1 MTKLEVKEVSQ
12 VEDFASMFINAK
24 ISAQAKVMYGAY
36 DNKSSDDTYAT
47 AVGGLIKYE
56 LASFYGL
63 NAAVAFYGAQ
73 DISFITGSGV
83 NHNNELSSS
92 SGSYTQMAEAYINY
106 KYENF
111 NFRVG
116 RQPLST
122 PLADSDDVR
131 IIQNTFEAYIATYTL
146 SGFEFMAG
154 SIQNW
159 QGFDAGLDDPWQK
172 TGDNGTYFSGVTYKD
187 GLEFNLWYYNIT
199 GKTNAFYFDGGF
211 EYPINKEIILHTM
224 VQYLD
229 ESALNN
235 SGIQAT
241 IYGALFELVIHGLGI
256 NIAYDK
262 ALVNNNKVSFSG
274 TGGGTLFTGMDTM
287 SLDVIAINTDAEALV
302 GGIVYDINRLGF
314 LYAYGDFSSKNEH
327 LSEHN
332 LGMTYDVSDDLLLAG
347 IYTQQEDIKHKNKTN
362 FDFDRFELLLNYDF

>member
-1 MTKLEVKEVSQ
+1 
-12 VEDFASMFINAK
+12 
-24 ISAQAKVMYGAY
+24 
-36 DNKSSDDTYAT
+36 
-47 AVGGLIKYE
+47 
-56 LASFYGL
+56 
-63 NAAVAFYGAQ
+63 
-73 DISFITGSGV
+73 
-83 NHNNELSSS
+83 
-92 SGSYTQMAEAYINY
+92 
-106 KYENF
+106 
-111 NFRVG
+111 
-116 RQPLST
+116 
-122 PLADSDDVR
+122 
-131 IIQNTFEAYIATYTL
+131 
-146 SGFEFMAG
+146 
-154 SIQNW
+154 
-159 QGFDAGLDDPWQK
+159 
-172 TGDNGTYFSGVTYKD
+172 
-187 GLEFNLWYYNIT
+187 
-199 GKTNAFYFDGGF
+199 
-211 EYPINKEIILHTM
+211 M

-241 IYGALFELVIHGLGI
+241 IYGALFELVIHDLGI

>member
-1 MTKLEVKEVSQ
+1 
-12 VEDFASMFINAK
+12 
-24 ISAQAKVMYGAY
+24 
-36 DNKSSDDTYAT
+36 
-47 AVGGLIKYE
+47 
-56 LASFYGL
+56 
-63 NAAVAFYGAQ
+63 
-73 DISFITGSGV
+73 
-83 NHNNELSSS
+83 
-92 SGSYTQMAEAYINY
+92 MAEAYINY

-241 IYGALFELVIHGLGI
+241 IYGALFELVIHDLGI

-347 IYTQQEDIKHKNKTN
+347 IYTQQEDIKHNTQYQSCIATYA
-362 FDFDRFELLLNYDF
+362 FEDTWQIQGSASVVRGGARNQSSCAVTRSSRHHHIAQ

>member
-241 IYGALFELVIHGLGI
+241 IYGALFELVIHDLGI